1 VIVKNGSPDHIGL
14 MTLDNNVNHTR
25 WPCVSHGQDL
35 TCEQALYT
43 ASKHGF
49 RTLVPQQPAP
59 PVRRFVPPEQA

>member
-1 VIVKNGSPDHIGL
+1 MIVKNTSLDHIGL
-14 MTLDNNVNHTR
+14 ETLDNNVNHTR
-25 WPCVSHGQDL
+25 WPCVSHPQSL

-49 RTLVPQQPAP
+49 RTLVPQQPQA